1 MGGDSMAKD
10 RDVDVRGEILDLL
23 MMKVASD
30 RFPSSTMMDMIERLM
45 GPDDVPTYA
54 GILMDKIKADRYPS
68 VPMMKRLLQ
77 LG

>member
-1 MGGDSMAKD
+1 MGGESMAND
-10 RDVDVRGEILDLL
+10 REVDVRGEILDLL
-23 MMKVASD
+23 MMKVAGD

-68 VPMMKRLLQ
+68 VPMMKGLLQ